1 MDRNPEDV
9 KTVAEETA
17 RSTGSRDDARNAG
30 LLGRWFVGASVV
42 WLSQVVAC
50 AEHNTTAAHALVSY
64 LHLAMWLWVAFL
76 FHPWMLRR
84 PLRAFLFGVLYAIFS
99 LFWSPDAW
107 QRGIRFFGYVEFG

>member
-1 MDRNPEDV
+1 VNTMPEG
-9 KTVAEETA
+9 TTA
-17 RSTGSRDDARNAG
+17 RTGGQDGDRSAG
-30 LLGRWFVGASVV
+30 LLGRWFIGASVV

-50 AEHNTTAAHALVSY
+50 AEHKATAAHALVSY

-84 PLRAFLFGVLYAIFS
+84 PERAFLFGVLYAILS
-99 LFWSPDAW
+99 LFWSPDVW